1 MNKLSR
7 LRRSRDS
14 WKSKATERAEQLR
27 EFRKT
32 KARYQKRLEGLQS
45 RIETLEHQ
53 LSQEKKARLDAILK

>member
-14 WKSKATERAEQLR
+14 WKSKATERAEQVR

-32 KARYQKRLEGLQS
+32 KARYQERLEGLQS
-45 RIETLEHQ
+45 RLETLEHQ
-53 LSQEKKARLDAILK
+53 LSQKKKARRGATLK